1 MTKISAYPEIAVPTT
16 DDLLIGTDVET
27 QNQTKN
33 FSIQSVID
41 LVTLQ
46 QVVDSG
52 NTIVVPT
59 TVAKGI
65 DITLVNESI
74 VYQNGISVTIPTQTG
89 VYPTYNPAPDA
100 FVANINGQTPGA
112 LTGSVVGFLAN
123 AAGDDNVGFLADL
136 TATSGSSRGFETIS
150 FDAHTGD
157 YFKARKQ
164 ISGIETIPFKVA
176 NNGDTTAKSFIKT
189 GGTAAQ
195 FLMANGS
202 TSTTPTLQQVVDAG
216 NYSENAI
223 LIDVSTAG
231 NSGPAVS
238 GIAADEAGVY
248 GNSENGEGVVGNSTY
263 GAGVTGS
270 AVEGYGVQGVS
281 AESYGGYFISSN
293 NIGVYGRSDYY
304 PGIYGQSVESFG
316 VQGASEVG
324 YGVYGSSTN
333 GYGGY
338 FGSEE
343 TYSLVAAQ
351 SAAKPGG
358 GSWSVFSDSRI
369 KENVTPYTK
378 GLADILL
385 INTVTYEYNGLA
397 GTTKGAK
404 YTGVIAQEM
413 KEIFPE
419 TVSTYKAKLNEED
432 EEKTELYDFNSSDL
446 TFALINAVK
455 ELKAEIEILKA
466 K

>member
-59 TVAKGI
+59 TVEKGI
-65 DITLVNESI
+65 DITLANEST
-74 VYQNGISVTIPTQTG
+74 VYQNGISVTIPAQTG
-89 VYPTYNPAPDA
+89 EYPTYQPAPDA

-123 AAGDDNVGFLADL
+123 AAGEDNIGFLADL

-157 YFKARKQ
+157 YFRARKQ
-164 ISGIETIPFKVA
+164 ISGVETIPFKVA

-189 GGTAAQ
+189 GGTSAQ
-195 FLMANGS
+195 FLKADGS
-202 TSTTPTLQQVVDAG
+202 VDSTDYLSSVPTLQQVT
-216 NYSENAI
+216 E
-223 LIDVSTAG
+223 AG
-231 NSGPAVS
+231 NSTDQPIYINIEGT
-238 GIAADEAGVY
+238 AGAFSAYSQGGNGVQ
-248 GNSENGEGVVGNSTY
+248 GNSE
-263 GAGVTGS
+263 
-270 AVEGYGVQGVS
+270 EGYGV
-281 AESYGGYFISSN
+281 
-293 NIGVYGRSDYY
+293 
-304 PGIYGQSVESFG
+304 
-316 VQGASEVG
+316 VG
-324 YGVYGSSTN
+324 YSDVNTGVLGYSNN

-338 FGSEE
+338 FSSEE
-343 TYSLVAAQ
+343 TYSLVAAH

-369 KENVTPYTK
+369 KENITPYTK
-378 GLADILL
+378 GLAEILL
-385 INTVTYEYNGLA
+385 VNTVTYDYNGLA

-404 YTGVIAQEM
+404 FTGIIAQEI

-419 TVSTYKAKLNEED
+419 TVNIYKAKLNEED

-446 TFALINAVK
+446 TFALINAIK